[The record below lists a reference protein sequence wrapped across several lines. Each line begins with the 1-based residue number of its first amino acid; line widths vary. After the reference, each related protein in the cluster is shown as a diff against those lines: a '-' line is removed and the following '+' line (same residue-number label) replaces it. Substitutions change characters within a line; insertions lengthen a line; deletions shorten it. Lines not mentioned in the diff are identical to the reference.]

1 MSRAVILQSI
11 LGDSVLS
18 ALGFD
23 ESNVR
28 SNYDGEQRPSDRMFM
43 VLRWGNVDFDQR
55 MRRGPRQLTIWVHM
69 YREFST
75 DYVRIDTVIDRL
87 RTLLADIIDVPGEDG
102 YTLTLVEP
110 ESFSEDLK
118 DDGYQTICR
127 SASFKVLS
135 RKT

>member
-1 MSRAVILQSI
+1 MSRAVVLKAILE
-11 LGDSVLS
+11 DTVLS
-18 ALGFD
+18 NLGFD
-23 ESNVR
+23 ESSVK

-43 VLRWGNVDFDQR
+43 VLRWGGQDLDQK
-55 MRRGPRQLTIWVHM
+55 MMRGPRQLTIWVHV

-75 DYVRIDTVIDRL
+75 DYVRVDTVIDRL
-87 RTLLADIIDVPGEDG
+87 RSVLTDIINVPGEDG
-102 YTLTLVEP
+102 YTLTLIDP